1 MRSEPSVLDHPAVV
15 RTRPW
20 SAIDDEDEARI
31 ERELQRPVPLRER
44 LFRWLLEYNKY

>member
-1 MRSEPSVLDHPAVV
+1 MRSELPVLDRPAAV

-31 ERELQRPVPLRER
+31 ERELRRPVPLRER